1 MQTRR
6 GFGIIVSRTGFRADY
21 IIGGEGVELRVL
33 RYFLTVAREESV
45 TRAAKL
51 LHITQPTLSR
61 QLMQL
66 EDELGVRLFRRSKYR
81 VVLTDDGALLRRR
94 AQELV
99 DLAEQTEREFRGRGG
114 ELAGEVF
121 IGCAE
126 TDSMG
131 FLSGKMAVFRREN
144 PRVSFSIYSA
154 TADDVKD
161 RLERGL
167 LDIGLLS
174 EPVELS
180 RYEFIRL
187 GRQDVWGALV
197 QRGSPLSARE
207 ALTPS
212 DLAGVPLLLS
222 RRREVRDELAAWFGP
237 LWERVEVA
245 ASYNLVLN
253 AANMVEHGMGAAICF
268 RISGVGGGV
277 KFVPLEP
284 ELRTGCAVVWK
295 KDEARSPAAE
305 AFLRS
310 LNNA

>member
-1 MQTRR
+1 M
-6 GFGIIVSRTGFRADY
+6 
-21 IIGGEGVELRVL
+21 L

-131 FLSGKMAVFRREN
+131 FLSGKMAAFHREN

-197 QRGSPLSARE
+197 
-207 ALTPS
+207 
-212 DLAGVPLLLS
+212 
-222 RRREVRDELAAWFGP
+222 
-237 LWERVEVA
+237 
-245 ASYNLVLN
+245 
-253 AANMVEHGMGAAICF
+253 
-268 RISGVGGGV
+268 
-277 KFVPLEP
+277 
-284 ELRTGCAVVWK
+284 
-295 KDEARSPAAE
+295 
-305 AFLRS
+305 
-310 LNNA
+310 

>member
-1 MQTRR
+1 MD
-6 GFGIIVSRTGFRADY
+6 GD
-21 IIGGEGVELRVL
+21 VE
-33 RYFLTVAREESV
+33 
-45 TRAAKL
+45 
-51 LHITQPTLSR
+51 P
-61 QLMQL
+61 
-66 EDELGVRLFRRSKYR
+66 
-81 VVLTDDGALLRRR
+81 
-94 AQELV
+94 
-99 DLAEQTEREFRGRGG
+99 
-114 ELAGEVF
+114 LAG
-121 IGCAE
+121 
-126 TDSMG
+126 
-131 FLSGKMAVFRREN
+131 
-144 PRVSFSIYSA
+144 
-154 TADDVKD
+154 
-161 RLERGL
+161 
-167 LDIGLLS
+167 
-174 EPVELS
+174 
-180 RYEFIRL
+180 
-187 GRQDVWGALV
+187 
-197 QRGSPLSARE
+197 RE

-212 DLAGVPLLLS
+212 DLAGVPLLLG

>member
-131 FLSGKMAVFRREN
+131 FLSGKMAAFRREN

-197 QRGSPLSARE
+197 QRGSPLAGRE

-212 DLAGVPLLLS
+212 DLAGVPLLLG

-284 ELRTGCAVVWK
+284 ELRTGCVVVWK